1 MILYLMLGVENRK
14 VNVLTYTAI
23 TMLIVAEFTER
34 EGNEMSK
41 NNKPVRERVGRKYL

>member
-1 MILYLMLGVENRK
+1 MYLVIC
-14 VNVLTYTAI
+14 TAI

-41 NNKPVRERVGRKYL
+41 NNKPVRERVGRKYLLALLPAQQ